1 MRKLILMLILMP
13 AALGLSACAKAPA
26 KHVNTPETQRG
37 HAAGAQE
44 ELSSEVRK

>member
-1 MRKLILMLILMP
+1 MRKSISVLLVLLLVAGM
-13 AALGLSACAKAPA
+13 SACAKAPA
-26 KHVNTPETQRG
+26 KHVNDPETQRG